1 MSFSYQD
8 LGWSSFF
15 DAQHD
20 DESLTAYRVSE
31 VHRDRIIVLSPNG
44 EETLVTPNRETRI
57 CAVGD
62 WVLGDPEGRLVQI
75 LDRQTTV
82 QRRAAGHEV
91 RPQLIAANVDTL
103 FIVSSCNA
111 DFNIARLERFLA
123 LAQSADCYPVVLL
136 TKADQCDDP
145 SEYRKQVEALHNA
158 PVVEC
163 LNAKDEAE
171 VHKAMGWVR
180 KGQTAAF
187 LGTSGVGKTTLAN
200 WMTGNDAAT
209 GDIREDD
216 GRGRHTTRARYL
228 KPMLNG
234 GWLIDTPGMRELQ
247 LFDAR
252 DGLDTVFEDLQA
264 LAQQC
269 KFNNC
274 AHESEPGCA
283 VKAAL
288 DAGEIDAD
296 RVDRWKK
303 LLAEN
308 KLNTETLAQTR
319 QREKRFSKSVNAA
332 QKSAKHRKGRR

>member
-1 MSFSYQD
+1 MSYED
-8 LGWSSFF
+8 LGWSAFF
-15 DAQHD
+15 DTQHED
-20 DESLTAYRVSE
+20 KSLTAYRVSE
-31 VHRDRIIVLSPNG
+31 VHRDRIIGLSPNG
-44 EETLVTPNRETRI
+44 QDTLVTPNRETRN

-82 QRRAAGHEV
+82 QRRAAGHDV

-123 LAQSADCYPVVLL
+123 LAQSSGCYPVVLL

-145 SEYRKQVEALHNA
+145 TIYQQQINALHNA
-158 PVVEC
+158 PVVDC
-163 LNAKDEAE
+163 LNAKDETE
-171 VHKAMGWVR
+171 VKAAMNWVR

-187 LGTSGVGKTTLAN
+187 IGSSGVGKTTLAN
-200 WMTGNDAAT
+200 GMTGNDAAT

-264 LAQQC
+264 LAQTC
-269 KFNNC
+269 KFNDC

-288 DAGEIDAD
+288 KAGEIDQD
-296 RVDRWKK
+296 RVDRWQK
-303 LLAEN
+303 LLAEDQ
-308 KLNTETLAQTR
+308 LNTETLAQTR
-319 QREKRFSKSVNAA
+319 HREKRFSKSVNAA